1 MDENVSTSS
10 AIYRI
15 ELEPVKGRVAAIVDG
30 QTVADSTEVVKMLET
45 HLPPVIYFPHSD
57 VDAGVL
63 RRGDQRTFC
72 PFRGSATHWSL
83 RLPRR
88 TIDDAAWSYERPLE
102 ISRSIRGYIAFY
114 NGVVERW
121 IAEPGVVDAPAVQD
135 VITELPLVEWVLREA
150 WFATSAIELTERLG
164 QTIVDVG
171 LPLLQLN
178 VGIWTLHPQLV
189 GTTYTWVRGGEGTR
203 VSHTPRGALQGEA
216 YLKSP
221 ERFVS
226 EGLGGVRQRLD
237 AENPEFQ
244 FPIMAELRAAGG
256 TDYVAMPLPYSDGQV
271 HTLTLTSDHP
281 GGFSV
286 ADLGQVFETIP
297 MLSRL
302 YEVHTVRGNTSV
314 LLDTYLGS
322 RTGRQVLN
330 GLTQRGDGESIH
342 SVIWFCD
349 LRGSTAM
356 ADSMPSD
363 SFLEVLNLFF
373 DSVAGAILEYG
384 GEVLRFIGD
393 AVLAIFP
400 FDETAARPAAAT
412 GDAAKVCFRA
422 IEAVREAERR
432 VAELNRTRGDSGEPE
447 IRYGIGLHVGD
458 VTYGNIGT
466 PDRLEF
472 TVIGA
477 AANEAARIESL
488 CKTLDTSVLIS
499 DDFARYFPETLVSL
513 GRHEL
518 RGVSGEREIFTLPP
532 ASP

>member
-1 MDENVSTSS
+1 MDDNAGHST

-15 ELEPVKGRVAAIVDG
+15 ETEAVEGRIAAIIDG
-30 QTVADSTEVVKMLET
+30 HTVAESTGVVRMLET
-45 HLPPVIYFPHSD
+45 HLPPVLYFPRAS
-57 VDAGVL
+57 VDPALL

-83 RLPRR
+83 RLPNR

-102 ISRSIRGYIAFY
+102 ISRSIGGYIAFY
-114 NGVVERW
+114 AGVIENW
-121 IAEPGVVDAPAVQD
+121 IAEPGVLDVPVVQD
-135 VITELPLVEWVLREA
+135 LITELPLVEWVLRQA
-150 WFATSAIELTERLG
+150 WFATSAIELTEQLG
-164 QTIVDVG
+164 KTIVDVG

-189 GTTYTWVRGGEGTR
+189 GTTYTWVRGGGGVR
-203 VSHTPRGALQGEA
+203 VSHTPRGALQAEA

-237 AENPEFQ
+237 VEDPEFH
-244 FPIMAELRAAGG
+244 FPIMAELRSAGG
-256 TDYVAMPLPYSDGQV
+256 TDYVAMPLPFSDGQV

-281 GGFSV
+281 SGFSV
-286 ADLGQVFETIP
+286 ADLGQVFESIP

-302 YEVHTVRGNTSV
+302 FEVQALRSNTSV
-314 LLDTYLGS
+314 LLDTYLGT

-342 SVIWFCD
+342 AVIWFCD
-349 LRGSTAM
+349 LRESTSM
-356 ADSMPSD
+356 ADSMPSE
-363 SFLEVLNLFF
+363 SFLDMLNLFF
-373 DSVAGAILEYG
+373 DSVAGAIIEYD

-400 FDETAARPAAAT
+400 FDDSASRSASAA
-412 GDAAKVCFRA
+412 GDAARVCFRA
-422 IEAVREAERR
+422 VEAVREAERR
-432 VAELNRTRGDSGEPE
+432 VAEVNRERGDAEAPE

-466 PDRLEF
+466 PERLEF

-477 AANEAARIESL
+477 AANEAARIESM
-488 CKTLDTSVLIS
+488 CKTLNQPVLIS
-499 DDFARYFPETLVSL
+499 DNFARYYPETLVSL
-513 GRHEL
+513 GLHRL
-518 RGVSGEREIFTLPP
+518 RGVTGEREISTLPP
-532 ASP
+532 EAG